1 MGCHGR
7 SNRPA
12 PRDSQPTTGS
22 VAQATEPILPSAGS
36 WAESGPLLWVRWA
49 RGPGAGM
56 AGAGERRAGCLRQ
69 GGFWPAGGAGFRGAP
84 PPGRGFC
91 FSLFRGPS
99 RAPFSLSRFYAWGFQ
114 KKRSQ
119 ARNPG
124 SHPPGSGFLLFHDP
138 GPFLG
143 RFFLCPFVRLGFPE
157 KESGSQDSDQDQGQE
172 TLGGEPGF
180 SPGRR
185 GGSRL
190 FSLWEAGQPFHDS
203 AKHGK
208 NPFLG
213 EKWSRTDQSVRQR
226 ILYRFEGKNTTEL
239 PTYIWPFPR
248 TLHFVL

>member
-1 MGCHGR
+1 MGGVWAFTLGPVGTGTWGWDGGGR
-7 SNRPA
+7 
-12 PRDSQPTTGS
+12 
-22 VAQATEPILPSAGS
+22 
-36 WAESGPLLWVRWA
+36 
-49 RGPGAGM
+49 GA
-56 AGAGERRAGCLRQ
+56 AGCLFTA
-69 GGFWPAGGAGFRGAP
+69 GEFWPAWGAGFRGATLLGP
-84 PPGRGFC
+84 VFC
-91 FSLFRGPS
+91 CSMIRVLSWAAFSSAR
-99 RAPFSLSRFYAWGFQ
+99 LSDWVFQ
-114 KKRSQ
+114 KKSPA
-119 ARNPG
+119 ARTPI
-124 SHPPGSGFLLFHDP
+124 
-138 GPFLG
+138 
-143 RFFLCPFVRLGFPE
+143 R
-157 KESGSQDSDQDQGQE
+157 DQGQE